1 MFKDFKPGENN
12 LTAALPSA
20 LAPIKITKLKPIK
33 DHVLVEDMA
42 FNERF
47 TKAGIYIPSDN
58 GKVQGIRPR
67 WGKVFAVGP
76 DQGDIKVGE
85 YICVAHGR
93 WTRGIK
99 IEDSAGE
106 HEIRRVDN
114 ADILMVS
121 DEPVSDDTMGRPL

>member
-1 MFKDFKPGENN
+1 M
-12 LTAALPSA
+12 TAALPSA
-20 LAPIKITKLKPIK
+20 LAPIKITTLKPIK
-33 DHVLVEDMA
+33 DHVLVEDMV

-47 TKAGIYIPSDN
+47 TKAGIYLPSDN

-67 WGKVFAVGP
+67 WGRVFAVGP
-76 DQGDIKVGE
+76 DQVDIKVGE

-93 WTRGIK
+93 WTRGIT
-99 IEDSAGE
+99 IEDSTGE